1 MGSSLY
7 GAASIAFQGLQSA
20 NQSVDYNPGV
30 QHLALVCLGG
40 AVGSGARYLVAV
52 GAGRWIGVDFPWGTL
67 AVNLVGAFF
76 IGLVQELAG
85 ARLLSESSRLLLGA
99 GVMGGLTTYSTFSF
113 ETVRL
118 VQTGAWRAASLN
130 VIVTTVLS
138 LALCAAG
145 IATGR
150 TLSR

>member
-1 MGSSLY
+1 ML
-7 GAASIAFQGLQSA
+7 
-20 NQSVDYNPGV
+20 
-30 QHLALVCLGG
+30 
-40 AVGSGARYLVAV
+40 RYLVTLAASAAL
-52 GAGRWIGVDFPWGTL
+52 GPGFPWGTL

-85 ARLLSESSRLLLGA
+85 ARVLSESNRLLLGA

-118 VQTGAWRAASLN
+118 VQAGAWRAAGLN
-130 VIVTTVLS
+130 VIVTTVLC

-145 IATGR
+145 IAAGR